1 MWGRGWRSGRSGKAS
16 VPPDSPRTCQMSA
29 TANPPAT
36 PSPFPKIKDSTFI
49 PLVVSLLKPIEFI
62 NSPGEIWH
70 ADGTSGERN
79 DGQEVRGRGGR
90 GGGREG
96 GAGWHPQVVRTG
108 RWERRGEQGR
118 GRSERR
124 KLAAALGSMLCRS
137 CSDLTRVALGRAGGA
152 RGNWGRRRLGKGG
165 EQGKREEERGKA
177 REDFA

>member
-96 GAGWHPQVVRTG
+96 ELAGTPKSYG
-108 RWERRGEQGR
+108 RAVGRGGESRGEGGVR
-118 GRSERR
+118 G
-124 KLAAALGSMLCRS
+124 GSWQRPLVR
-137 CSDLTRVALGRAGGA
+137 CSAGHV
-152 RGNWGRRRLGKGG
+152 
-165 EQGKREEERGKA
+165 QI
-177 REDFA
+177 